1 MKKKMWSKGIAAVL
15 AGAMVMTSLTACGG
29 TDQEASKGSD
39 KNGTTLSMTW
49 WGNQVRNERTQA
61 ALDKYH
67 EMHPEVTVEGQFFQW
82 DDYWSKLATS
92 AAGKKMQ
99 DLVQMD
105 ISYLDQY
112 VAKNQLLD
120 LTPYIES
127 GALNAENI
135 PDNVLEMGVVGEG
148 NYGIASGVNAP
159 VIFYNKT
166 LLEDNGLEFKD
177 NSTLDEFIELSKQVY
192 EKTGYRTSLGGSANY
207 MEHWSRGQGLPLVDR
222 KIDGTAEDYV
232 DYFKVKEQGIKEGWF
247 IPQEYSPSSG
257 GAVEEDPLV
266 YGSSPETM
274 VWCNLAGGSNMLTA
288 YQSAAPEG
296 VEIGIT
302 TIPTNDPK
310 KSNYLKPSM
319 FFSIS
324 ADTKNPDAAVAV
336 LDYLIN
342 SKEANEILLGERGI
356 PASTKVAE
364 EINPLISETEQKIT
378 KFVNEVVAVNCSPI
392 NPPAPEGNSEVTD
405 VLKKLEE
412 KIGYGECT
420 AEEAAK
426 EYFEKGNE
434 IYSSK

>member
-29 TDQEASKGSD
+29 TDQKASKGSD

-112 VAKNQLLD
+112 VAKKQLLD

-127 GALNAENI
+127 GALNTENI

-177 NSTLDEFIELSKQVY
+177 NSTLDEFIELAKQVY

-342 SKEANEILLGERGI
+342 SKEAN
-356 PASTKVAE
+356 
-364 EINPLISETEQKIT
+364 
-378 KFVNEVVAVNCSPI
+378 
-392 NPPAPEGNSEVTD
+392 
-405 VLKKLEE
+405 
-412 KIGYGECT
+412 
-420 AEEAAK
+420 
-426 EYFEKGNE
+426 
-434 IYSSK
+434 

>member
-1 MKKKMWSKGIAAVL
+1 MWSKGIAAVL
-15 AGAMVMTSLTACGG
+15 AGAMVITSLTACGG
-29 TDQEASKGSD
+29 GADKDSAKESKDGS
-39 KNGTTLSMTW
+39 KTLSMTW

-67 EMHPEVTVEGQFFQW
+67 ELNPDVTVEGQFFQW

-112 VAKNQLLD
+112 VTKGQLLD

-127 GALNAENI
+127 GALDTENI
-135 PDNVLEMGVVGEG
+135 PDNVLEMGVVGDG

-166 LLEDNGLEFKD
+166 LLADNGLEFKD
-177 NSTLDEFIELSKQVY
+177 NATLDEFIELSKQVY
-192 EKTGYRTSLGGSANY
+192 EKTGYRACLGGSANY
-207 MEHWSRGQGLPLVDR
+207 MEHWSRGQGLALVD
-222 KIDGTAEDYV
+222 KTIPGTAEDYV
-232 DYFKVKEQGIKEGWF
+232 DYFKVKEQGIEEGWF
-247 IPQEYSPSSG
+247 IPQELSASSG

-288 YQSAAPEG
+288 YQSAAAEG

-324 ADTKNPDAAVAV
+324 ADTKDPDAAVAV

-420 AEEAAK
+420 SEEAAK